1 MYVPEKLADR
11 LLTVS
16 REDYVR
22 ISDDAPE
29 KLRDHRITI
38 VPVPLFGRWK
48 QFPELQ
54 NSALTHDRAYVRDP
68 AVAERY
74 IDAVDAIQ
82 GTALRKCR
90 LALKVCR
97 ELGAR
102 SLHVIESHTDSKNF
116 DATNAYSS
124 QIQTGTE
131 EPARKKL
138 PKASLSLSE
147 ESSLNL
153 AARLRNDLKMTV
165 EAEGNWPGHAPSIE
179 GAMSALEGYDPG
191 DVEDLRIFIEQR
203 EGTHNVST
211 SLSLVVNLLS
221 ELNRDFDLF
230 FKASGG
236 LEAAL
241 GRRRAKAGT
250 SLSNDFKMH
259 YERTRTVSF
268 SFKVTF

>member
-1 MYVPEKLADR
+1 M
-11 LLTVS
+11 TVS
-16 REDYVR
+16 REDFVR

-29 KLRDHRITI
+29 SVRDHRITI

-48 QFPELQ
+48 QFPELK

-68 AVAERY
+68 VVPERY

-97 ELGAR
+97 ELGAT
-102 SLHVIESHTDSKNF
+102 SLQVMESRTDSKNF
-116 DATNAYSS
+116 NATNEYSS
-124 QIQTGTE
+124 QIQTGTA
-131 EPARKKL
+131 EPARKKM
-138 PKASLSLSE
+138 PKANLALNE
-147 ESSLNL
+147 ETSLNL

-165 EAEGNWPGHAPSIE
+165 EAEGRWPGHAPSIE
-179 GAMSALEGYDPG
+179 GALSALEGYDPS

-203 EGTHNVST
+203 EGSHNVST

-230 FKASGG
+230 LKASGG
-236 LEAAL
+236 LEATL
-241 GRRRAKAGT
+241 GRRQAKAGT
-250 SLSNDFKMH
+250 SMSNDFRTH
-259 YERTRTVSF
+259 FERTKTVSF